1 MQTGRRRL
9 AGLGAWAAVVV
20 AAASLGACTPGGRPA
35 AGSAAAPAPDAPVG
49 ASAGASA
56 TSTPA
61 PIALRVT
68 YAATSGSTTPI
79 WLAQDAGLF
88 RAQGL
93 DVELVYL
100 AGTRS
105 EQSVASGE
113 TPIGV
118 AGSVI
123 PFRLSGADLVAV
135 AGVMNRITYTLFARP
150 GIASPAELR
159 GKTMVS
165 TVPGA
170 TNTSGILVTLRHF
183 GLEPHRDVALQ
194 PTGGTAEQLAIMAQG
209 LADAALFSPP
219 ATLKA
224 RELGLVPLADI
235 TALDLPFSQTIVET
249 SERYAR
255 EQPDVVRR
263 FLRGYVAGVALAR
276 ADAAAAQAALG
287 KYSQTDDPLVLEE
300 TYRYYRDVWGRPDF
314 RVQPEA
320 VQSIL
325 QVLDLPGAATA
336 QPADFVDNRFVDALH
351 ASGYV
356 RESGALE

>member
-1 MQTGRRRL
+1 MRTGRRRL
-9 AGLGAWAAVVV
+9 AVLGAWVAVVAV
-20 AAASLGACTPGGRPA
+20 VGGSLGACTASGPPA
-35 AGSAAAPAPDAPVG
+35 AGPAAPAAPPASATGAEAVPTAAPAPV
-49 ASAGASA
+49 
-56 TSTPA
+56 
-61 PIALRVT
+61 ALRVT
-68 YAATSGSTTPI
+68 YAATSGSSTPI

-88 RAQGL
+88 RAEGL
-93 DVELVYL
+93 DVELVYQP
-100 AGTRS
+100 GTRS
-105 EQSVASGE
+105 EQGVVSGE

-123 PFRLSGADLVAV
+123 PFRLSGADVVAV
-135 AGVMNRITYTLFARP
+135 AGVTNRITYTLFARP

-170 TNTSGILVTLRHF
+170 TNTSGILVTLHHL

-224 RELGLVPLADI
+224 QELGLVPLLDV
-235 TALDLPFSQTIVET
+235 TALGIPFSQTIVET

-255 EQPDVVRR
+255 EQPEVVRR

-287 KYSQTDDPLVLEE
+287 KYSQTDDPRVLAE

-336 QPADFVDNRFVDALH
+336 QPADFVDNRFMDALH